1 MVDSDIVKFYTEKVR
16 SVIRDYDLK
25 NNQNIYVF
33 LGLNDVVDISAFNEY
48 ILDESTFNIDGN
60 DAVFSIKW
68 FNDFFIA
75 LNRHNGPVVI
85 SFAQFSYL
93 ITYLNA
99 DYFKNVVLIRD
110 NLRNLYPLDKTLFC
124 EFQDKYNSESRP
136 EGMPVYQAEQI
147 KNIDSY
153 YYSPNLSDFQ
163 WTIVDLFTDKRSIE
177 ITAVKP
183 EEIEV
188 VDFLSYKYALDL
200 FVNDC
205 IDTKSFNKKVCVRIF
220 DKHPEQKMYFDAL
233 ERMNFVLNAFGGEL
247 IGLTQEPVQSFQE
260 IGIST
265 LEMLHK
271 YWGADAEFRNLKV
284 YAEPNVSNE
293 LVSISQGQIV
303 DTIIKEYEKSNS
315 GDNESIRDL
324 FLTAPTGSGK
334 SLLFQLPA
342 FYVSSKGDI
351 SIIVSPLIALMKDQ
365 VSAIQN
371 DRGFEKVAYINSE
384 LTLLERERVIDG
396 CQSGE
401 IDILYLSPEILLSYD
416 ISFFIGKRK
425 LGLLVIDEAHL
436 ITTWGRDFRV
446 DYWYLGGYVRKI
458 RKYNDYNFPV
468 VAVTA
473 TAVYGG
479 VNDMVFDSI
488 DSLAMHNPYIY
499 IGQVKRK
506 DISFIVNNH
515 EKFTY
520 NRQRNKIRQ
529 TAAFIENI
537 YKIGAKTIVYT
548 PYSRHIQD
556 LMSEIQSSEQPD
568 AAVFYY
574 GTLDHSIKEES
585 YNKFKSG
592 KSKIMICT
600 KAFGMGV
607 DISDIEVV
615 YHHAPSGLLPD
626 YIQEVGRVA
635 RDPNIHG
642 FAALDYSREDQIYSK
657 KLHGMSSIK
666 LYQLK
671 EMLRKIYNLFLK
683 NDKHRNL
690 LVSPDDF
697 GYIFNEF
704 DNDQKVM
711 TSLMMLE
718 KDYLAKYRFNVL
730 IARPK
735 KLFSTVFARVSELDF
750 RKLRSRYPKSYSILV
765 SEKLKSKIVELDLN
779 EIWSHYRNDISFPVL
794 KAAFYKR
801 ELFERDK
808 IDVIP
813 LLRFSFIIND
823 NFDCV
828 QDKLLS
834 FFENLKR
841 VFGELHA
848 QNKFVRAD
856 TIKKKIE
863 EQFPRMKEVDEVS
876 DFIIASFSKI
886 ERRSDYIRD
895 AFILVRMSAHG
906 KSYRVFSNRYID
918 VFSSLIKLL
927 STLFSDA
934 PSNIVNR
941 YVSKD
946 SSESTSYIRLGYFLE
961 MFGLGTFEM
970 TGGDKPMI
978 FIRINDPRK
987 IHRDAYDKNYTN
999 GLLQNTLN
1007 KFDVSSRLFDYFFLS
1022 SMSNEERWD
1031 FIEDFFLG
1039 TDIDNL
1045 IVNHPIETG
1054 ENDVDIVEAIKKA
1067 RNPGEKLSNSCADM
1081 AAAQAVSK
1089 VDEHNQED
1097 FDELYNPNEIIV
1109 IPKDITDDYPP
1120 VMGSIYYKDSL
1131 LTLVVNDRIMTKPV
1145 AAWVRMNPLEFNDAL
1160 NEYHLRISKIMKRI
1174 LEKEV
1179 LLYKIANKIK

>member
-1 MVDSDIVKFYTEKVR
+1 MVESDIVKLYTERVI
-16 SVIRDYDLK
+16 SVIRDYNLK
-25 NNQNIYVF
+25 NKQNIYVF
-33 LGLNDVVDISAFNEY
+33 LGLNDVIDSSAFNEY
-48 ILDESTFNIDGN
+48 ILDGNTFDIDGN
-60 DAVFSIKW
+60 NSVFSKKW

-75 LNRHNGPVVI
+75 LNSHDGPVVI

-110 NLRNLYPLDKTLFC
+110 NLRNLYPLDKALFC
-124 EFQDKYNSESRP
+124 EIQDKYNSESRP

-147 KNIDSY
+147 KNIDNY

-163 WTIVDLFTDKRSIE
+163 WEIVDLFTDKASIE
-177 ITAVKP
+177 ITAAKP
-183 EEIEV
+183 ENVDV

-205 IDTKSFNKKVCVRIF
+205 IETNNFNKKVYVRIF
-220 DKHPEQKMYFDAL
+220 DKHPEQKLYFDAL
-233 ERMNFVLNAFGGEL
+233 ERMNVVLKAFGGEL
-247 IGLTQEPVQSFQE
+247 VGLSQEPVQSFPQ
-260 IGIST
+260 IGSSA

-271 YWGADAEFRNLKV
+271 YWGSDAEFRNLKV
-284 YAEPNVSNE
+284 YAEPNASNE

-342 FYVSSKGDI
+342 FYVSSKGDV

-384 LTLLERERVIDG
+384 LTLLERERIIDS

-401 IDILYLSPEILLSYD
+401 IDILYLSPELLLSYD

-479 VNDMVFDSI
+479 INDMVFDSI
-488 DSLAMHNPYIY
+488 DSLAMQNPYIY
-499 IGQVKRK
+499 IGQVKRN

-515 EKFTY
+515 EKFSY
-520 NRQRNKIRQ
+520 NCHRNKIRQ
-529 TAAFIENI
+529 TATFIEDI

-592 KSKIMICT
+592 ESKIMICT

-626 YIQEVGRVA
+626 FIQEVGRVA
-635 RDPNIHG
+635 RDPKIHG

-671 EMLRKIYNLFLK
+671 EMLRKIYNLFIK

-704 DNDQKVM
+704 DNNQKVM

-735 KLFSTVFARVSELDF
+735 KLFSTVFARVNEPDF
-750 RKLRSRYPKSYSILV
+750 IKLRRRFPKSYSILG
-765 SEKLKSKIVELDLN
+765 KNLKSKILELDLN
-779 EIWSHYRNDISFPVL
+779 EIWSHYRNDMSFPVL
-794 KAAFYKR
+794 KAAFYKK
-801 ELFERDK
+801 ELFEKDK

-813 LLRFSFIIND
+813 LLRFSFKIND
-823 NFDCV
+823 SFDCV
-828 QDKLLS
+828 QNKLLS
-834 FFENLKR
+834 IFENLKS
-841 VFGELHA
+841 VFGGLYA

-856 TIKKKIE
+856 TIKKKLE
-863 EQFPRMKEVDEVS
+863 EQFPRMKGVDEFS

-886 ERRSDYIRD
+886 ERGSTFIRD
-895 AFILVRMSAHG
+895 AFILVRMSVHG

-918 VFSSLIKLL
+918 VFSSLIKLF

-934 PSNIVNR
+934 PSDVVNK
-941 YVSKD
+941 YISKD

-978 FIRINDPRK
+978 FIRINDPGK

-1039 TDIDNL
+1039 ADIDDL
-1045 IVNHPIETG
+1045 MVNHPIETG
-1054 ENDVDIVEAIKKA
+1054 ENNIDIVEAIREA
-1067 RNPGEKLSNSCADM
+1067 RNPSEKLSTISADLD
-1081 AAAQAVSK
+1081 AVQVVSK
-1089 VDEHNQED
+1089 MDEDNQED
-1097 FDELYNPNEIIV
+1097 FDELYNPNDIIV

-1131 LTLVVNDRIMTKPV
+1131 LTLVVNEKIMTKPV
-1145 AAWVRMNPLEFNDAL
+1145 TAWIRMNPIEFNDAL
-1160 NEYHLRISKIMKRI
+1160 TEYHLRISKIMKSI
-1174 LEKEV
+1174 LEKEIM
-1179 LLYKIANKIK
+1179 LYKIANKIK